1 VTGVPLERL
10 STDTVVQM
18 ARAHG
23 AQPPCTQCAPFKS
36 AGWSSWPAGAD
47 ESPLAAM
54 GTLWL
59 PDEPE
64 PTLDEWRTP
73 GLDAWSDL
81 APLSLQHYPANRCS
95 VWACRAC
102 RKPFLRY
109 TEYGGYYIDH
119 RLRELHPD
127 RLVD

>member
-1 VTGVPLERL
+1 
-10 STDTVVQM
+10 
-18 ARAHG
+18 
-23 AQPPCTQCAPFKS
+23 
-36 AGWSSWPAGAD
+36 
-47 ESPLAAM
+47 M

-73 GLDAWSDL
+73 GLDAWSDQ

-102 RKPFLRY
+102 HKPFLRY